1 MSLSFPRPAKSLAWF
16 ESLLAKQ
23 GAVGAGSKLEKG
35 VGAETAIG
43 SFVSYR
49 KDALHCRGGGKYL
62 ILHDRDTLELLRE
75 ALDKTNL
82 LRGSNS
88 TWSDRFQQQNQASK
102 QHVLISLWS
111 VVLSS
116 VCSRWI
122 QIGDLFAPRPIFY
135 CEARVFLFFLSL
147 NSYIRSR
154 GARILVVISGLSNAA
169 LRYAAN

>member
-75 ALDKTNL
+75 ARWIKQIYCEGATAHGQTD
-82 LRGSNS
+82 SNS
-88 TWSDRFQQQNQASK
+88 RIKQANNMS
-102 QHVLISLWS
+102 
-111 VVLSS
+111 
-116 VCSRWI
+116 
-122 QIGDLFAPRPIFY
+122 
-135 CEARVFLFFLSL
+135 
-147 NSYIRSR
+147 
-154 GARILVVISGLSNAA
+154 
-169 LRYAAN
+169 